1 MASEKLERLEFELR
15 KLPGVGKKTAQRLAF
30 FLVNGDK
37 DNAFS
42 LAQSIEDAVLSFK
55 KCSKCNYLSE
65 SDPCEYCT
73 NQTRDDDSVC
83 IVESSQDVVLVEKTN
98 MFHGRYFVLGNL
110 LSPLDGIGPEEIQ
123 FPKLLGFIKELN
135 TKELILALD
144 PSTEGETTINFIAD
158 ECKPLGLKITRLS
171 IGLPFGGNL
180 EYTNA
185 ITIANAF
192 DRRFEV

>member
-1 MASEKLERLEFELR
+1 MASEKLEKLEFELR
-15 KLPGVGKKTAQRLAF
+15 RLPGVGKKTAQRLAF

-37 DNAFS
+37 ENAFS

-65 SDPCEYCT
+65 SDPCEYCS
-73 NQTRDDDSVC
+73 NQNRDNNSIC

-98 MFHGRYFVLGNL
+98 MFNGRYFVLGNL
-110 LSPLDGIGPEEIQ
+110 LSPLDGIGPDEIQ
-123 FPKLLGFIKELN
+123 FPKLLSFIKEIKA
-135 TKELILALD
+135 KELILALD

-158 ECKPLGLKITRLS
+158 ECKTLGLKITRLS

-180 EYTNA
+180 EYTNE

-192 DRRFEV
+192 NRRFEV

>member
-1 MASEKLERLEFELR
+1 MASEKLERLEFELQR
-15 KLPGVGKKTAQRLAF
+15 LPGVGKKTAQRLAF

-37 DNAFS
+37 ENALS
-42 LAQSIEDAVLSFK
+42 LAKSIEDAVYSFK

-65 SDPCEYCT
+65 SEPCEYCT
-73 NQTRDDDSVC
+73 DLSRDNSSIC
-83 IVESSQDVVLVEKTN
+83 IVESSQDVILVEKTN

-110 LSPLDGIGPEEIQ
+110 LSPLDGVGPEEIN
-123 FPKLLGFIKELN
+123 FPQLLAFIKELGS
-135 TKELILALD
+135 KELILALD

-180 EYTNA
+180 EYTNS